1 MLVVILLQANTGYTF
16 DKCIIFARASL
27 IEVMF
32 NILVA
37 DDHSI
42 VRYGLSRIIATL
54 SEPVNVTT
62 VEAFDDA
69 VSILSKQAFDL
80 LILDINLP
88 GGNSIRMLPAI
99 RLQRPN
105 IMILIFSA
113 YDEKMYAVDYLLAGA
128 DGYLSKNS
136 SEEETKL
143 AIQTLLKREKY
154 MSAVTRQQMLN
165 KLNLHKQPEK
175 NPFAALS
182 MREIEV
188 MNLLVK
194 GIALQKIA
202 EMLHIQVSTVSTY
215 KTRIFSKL
223 EINSIVELLEKI
235 RLHTLPIQ

>member
-1 MLVVILLQANTGYTF
+1 
-16 DKCIIFARASL
+16 
-27 IEVMF
+27 MF
-32 NILVA
+32 NILIA

-42 VRYGLSRIIATL
+42 VRYGLTKIIATL
-54 SEPVNVTT
+54 PDPVTVST

-69 VSILSKQAFDL
+69 VSLLSKQPFDL

-88 GGNSIRMLPAI
+88 GGNSIQMLHAV

-105 IMILIFSA
+105 IMVLIFSA
-113 YDEKMYAVDYLLAGA
+113 YDEKMYAIDYLLAGA

-165 KLNLHKQPEK
+165 KLNQHKQPEV
-175 NPFAALS
+175 NPFDALS
-182 MREIEV
+182 VREIEV
-188 MNLLVK
+188 MNLLTK
-194 GIALQKIA
+194 GIPLQKIA
-202 EMLHIQVSTVSTY
+202 DVLHLQVSTVSTY

-223 EINSIVELLEKI
+223 EINSIIELLEKI
-235 RLHTLPIQ
+235 RLHNVPI

>member
-1 MLVVILLQANTGYTF
+1 
-16 DKCIIFARASL
+16 
-27 IEVMF
+27 MF
-32 NILVA
+32 TILVA

-42 VRYGLSRIIATL
+42 VRYGLTKIIATL
-54 SEPVNVTT
+54 PGPITVST
-62 VEAFDDA
+62 VEAVDD
-69 VSILSKQAFDL
+69 VINVLLKQPFDL

-88 GGNSIRMLPAI
+88 GGNSIQMLHAI
-99 RLQRPN
+99 RLQRPS

-113 YDEKMYAVDYLLAGA
+113 YDEKMYAIDYLLAGA

-165 KLNLHKQPEK
+165 KLNQHKNPET

-182 MREIEV
+182 VREIEV
-188 MNLLVK
+188 MNLLIK
-194 GIALQKIA
+194 GIPLQKIA

-223 EINSIVELLEKI
+223 EVNSIIELLEKI
-235 RLHTLPIQ
+235 RLYNVPI

>member
-1 MLVVILLQANTGYTF
+1 
-16 DKCIIFARASL
+16 
-27 IEVMF
+27 MF
-32 NILVA
+32 NILIA

-42 VRYGLSRIIATL
+42 VRYGLTKIIATL
-54 SEPVNVTT
+54 PDPVTVSM

-69 VSILSKQAFDL
+69 VSLLSKQPFDL

-88 GGNSIRMLPAI
+88 GGNSIQMLHAV

-105 IMILIFSA
+105 IMVLIFSA
-113 YDEKMYAVDYLLAGA
+113 YDEKMYAIDYLLAGA

-165 KLNLHKQPEK
+165 KLNQHKQPEV
-175 NPFAALS
+175 NPFDALS
-182 MREIEV
+182 VREIEV
-188 MNLLVK
+188 MNLLTK
-194 GIALQKIA
+194 GIPLQKIA
-202 EMLHIQVSTVSTY
+202 DVLHLQVSTVSTY

-223 EINSIVELLEKI
+223 EINSIIELLEKI
-235 RLHTLPIQ
+235 RLHNVPI

>member
-1 MLVVILLQANTGYTF
+1 
-16 DKCIIFARASL
+16 
-27 IEVMF
+27 MF
-32 NILVA
+32 NILIA

-42 VRYGLSRIIATL
+42 VRYGLTKIIGTL
-54 SEPVNVTT
+54 PEPVTVST

-69 VSILSKQAFDL
+69 VNLLSKQPFDL

-88 GGNSIRMLPAI
+88 GGNSIQMLHAV

-105 IMILIFSA
+105 ILVLIFSA
-113 YDEKMYAVDYLLAGA
+113 YEEKMYAIDYLLAGA

-143 AIQTLLKREKY
+143 AIQTLMKREKY

-165 KLNLHKQPEK
+165 RLNQHKQPEV
-175 NPFAALS
+175 NPFDALS
-182 MREIEV
+182 VREIEV
-188 MNLLVK
+188 MNLLIK
-194 GIALQKIA
+194 GIPLQKVA
-202 EMLHIQVSTVSTY
+202 DVLHIQVSTVSTY

-235 RLHTLPIQ
+235 RLYNVPI

>member
-1 MLVVILLQANTGYTF
+1 MY
-16 DKCIIFARASL
+16 
-27 IEVMF
+27 
-32 NILVA
+32 NILIA

-42 VRYGLSRIIATL
+42 VRYGLTKIIATL
-54 SEPVNVTT
+54 PEPVTVST

-69 VSILSKQAFDL
+69 INILSKQSLDL

-88 GGNSIRMLPAI
+88 GGNSIQMLHAV

-113 YDEKMYAVDYLLAGA
+113 YDEKMYAIDYLLAGA
-128 DGYLSKNS
+128 DGYLSKNA

-143 AIQTLLKREKY
+143 AIQTLLKRDKY

-165 KLNLHKQPEK
+165 KLNVHKQPEI

-182 MREIEV
+182 VREIEV

-194 GIALQKIA
+194 GIPMQKIA

-235 RLHTLPIQ
+235 RHNTPI

>member
-1 MLVVILLQANTGYTF
+1 
-16 DKCIIFARASL
+16 
-27 IEVMF
+27 MF
-32 NILVA
+32 NILIA

-42 VRYGLSRIIATL
+42 VRFGLTKIIATL
-54 SEPVNVTT
+54 PEPVTVTT

-69 VSILSKQAFDL
+69 VNLLSKQPFDL

-88 GGNSIRMLPAI
+88 GGNSIQMLHAV

-105 IMILIFSA
+105 IMVLIFSA
-113 YDEKMYAVDYLLAGA
+113 YDEKMYAIDYLLAGA

-136 SEEETKL
+136 TEEETKQ

-165 KLNLHKQPEK
+165 KLNQHKQPAV
-175 NPFAALS
+175 NPFDALS
-182 MREIEV
+182 VREIEV

-194 GIALQKIA
+194 GIPLQKIA
-202 EMLHIQVSTVSTY
+202 DMLHLQVSTVSTY

-223 EINSIVELLEKI
+223 EINSIIELLEKI
-235 RLHTLPIQ
+235 RLHSVPI

>member
-1 MLVVILLQANTGYTF
+1 MDKLVVLCNS
-16 DKCIIFARASL
+16 K
-27 IEVMF
+27 
-32 NILVA
+32 LVIRVIA

-42 VRYGLSRIIATL
+42 VRYGLTKIIATL
-54 SEPVNVTT
+54 PDPVTVST

-69 VSILSKQAFDL
+69 VSLLSKQPFDL

-88 GGNSIRMLPAI
+88 GGNSIQMLHAV

-105 IMILIFSA
+105 IMVLIFSA
-113 YDEKMYAVDYLLAGA
+113 YDEKMYAIDYLLAGA

-165 KLNLHKQPEK
+165 KLNQHKQPEV
-175 NPFAALS
+175 NPFDALS
-182 MREIEV
+182 VREIEV
-188 MNLLVK
+188 MNLLTK
-194 GIALQKIA
+194 GIPLQKIA
-202 EMLHIQVSTVSTY
+202 DVLHLQVSTVSTY

-223 EINSIVELLEKI
+223 EINSIIELLEKI
-235 RLHTLPIQ
+235 RLHNVPI

>member
-1 MLVVILLQANTGYTF
+1 MY
-16 DKCIIFARASL
+16 
-27 IEVMF
+27 
-32 NILVA
+32 NILIA

-42 VRYGLSRIIATL
+42 VRYGLTKIIATL
-54 SEPVNVTT
+54 PEPVTVST

-69 VSILSKQAFDL
+69 INILSKQSLDL

-88 GGNSIRMLPAI
+88 GGNSIQMLHAV

-113 YDEKMYAVDYLLAGA
+113 YDEKMYAIDYLLAGA
-128 DGYLSKNS
+128 DGYLSKNA

-143 AIQTLLKREKY
+143 AIHTLLKRDKY

-165 KLNLHKQPEK
+165 KLNVHKQPEI

-182 MREIEV
+182 VREIEV

-194 GIALQKIA
+194 GIPMQKIA

-235 RLHTLPIQ
+235 RHNTPI

>member
-1 MLVVILLQANTGYTF
+1 
-16 DKCIIFARASL
+16 
-27 IEVMF
+27 MF
-32 NILVA
+32 NILIA

-42 VRYGLSRIIATL
+42 VRYGLTKIIATL
-54 SEPVNVTT
+54 PEPIAVST

-69 VSILSKQAFDL
+69 LNLLSKDPFDL

-88 GGNSIRMLPAI
+88 GGSSIQMLHAI

-113 YDEKMYAVDYLLAGA
+113 YDEKMYAIDYLMAGA

-165 KLNLHKQPEK
+165 KLNQHKNPEV

-182 MREIEV
+182 VREIEV
-188 MNLLVK
+188 MNLLIK
-194 GIALQKIA
+194 GIPLQKIA

-215 KTRIFSKL
+215 KTRIFAKL
-223 EINSIVELLEKI
+223 EINSIIELLEKI
-235 RLHTLPIQ
+235 RLYNVPI

>member
-1 MLVVILLQANTGYTF
+1 
-16 DKCIIFARASL
+16 
-27 IEVMF
+27 MF
-32 NILVA
+32 NILIA

-42 VRYGLSRIIATL
+42 VRYGLTKIIATL
-54 SEPVNVTT
+54 PDPVTVST

-69 VSILSKQAFDL
+69 VSLLSKQPFDL

-88 GGNSIRMLPAI
+88 GGNSIQMLHAV

-105 IMILIFSA
+105 IMVLIFSA
-113 YDEKMYAVDYLLAGA
+113 YDEKMYAIDYLLAGA

-165 KLNLHKQPEK
+165 KLNQHKQPEV
-175 NPFAALS
+175 NPFDALS
-182 MREIEV
+182 VREIEV
-188 MNLLVK
+188 MNLLTK
-194 GIALQKIA
+194 GIPLQKIA
-202 EMLHIQVSTVSTY
+202 DVLHLQVSTVSTY

-223 EINSIVELLEKI
+223 EINSIIELLEKI
-235 RLHTLPIQ
+235 RLYNVPI

>member
-1 MLVVILLQANTGYTF
+1 
-16 DKCIIFARASL
+16 
-27 IEVMF
+27 MF
-32 NILVA
+32 NILIA

-42 VRYGLSRIIATL
+42 VRYGLTKIIATL
-54 SEPVNVTT
+54 PESLTVST

-69 VSILSKQAFDL
+69 VNLLSKQPFDL

-88 GGNSIRMLPAI
+88 GGNSIQMLHAV

-105 IMILIFSA
+105 IMVLIFSA
-113 YDEKMYAVDYLLAGA
+113 YDEKMYAIDYLMAGA

-165 KLNLHKQPEK
+165 KLNQHKQPEV
-175 NPFAALS
+175 NPFDTLS
-182 MREIEV
+182 VREIEV
-188 MNLLVK
+188 MNLLTK
-194 GIALQKIA
+194 GIPLQKIA
-202 EMLHIQVSTVSTY
+202 DVLHLQVSTVSTY

-223 EINSIVELLEKI
+223 EINGIIELLEKI
-235 RLHTLPIQ
+235 RLYNVPI

>member
-1 MLVVILLQANTGYTF
+1 
-16 DKCIIFARASL
+16 
-27 IEVMF
+27 MF
-32 NILVA
+32 NILIA

-42 VRYGLSRIIATL
+42 VRYGLTKIIATL
-54 SEPVNVTT
+54 PEPVTVST

-69 VSILSKQAFDL
+69 VSLLTRQPFDL

-88 GGNSIRMLPAI
+88 GGNSIQMLHAI

-113 YDEKMYAVDYLLAGA
+113 YDEKMYAIDYLLAGA

-165 KLNLHKQPEK
+165 KLNQHK
-175 NPFAALS
+175 NPEVNPFDALS
-182 MREIEV
+182 VREIEV
-188 MNLLVK
+188 MNLLIK
-194 GIALQKIA
+194 GIPLQKIA
-202 EMLHIQVSTVSTY
+202 EMLHLQVSTVSTY

-223 EINSIVELLEKI
+223 EINSIIELLEKI
-235 RLHTLPIQ
+235 RLYNVPI